1 MRTFGILV
9 WVCASVHWGRG
20 QQLDLEQIFDERNLL
35 PVAQLL
41 EGGDYEL
48 VSRITDLAI
57 QRGQKSVEWRKLRLR
72 SLRELG
78 LIDQALTES
87 AGYTGSANEDLTLL
101 ILRRDLALGLGKKEE
116 AKALLDQFNK
126 AAKVKPLKERTAA
139 ETLAMGKAALA
150 LGLDAQKVLTQFF
163 DPAKRKD
170 PKLEEV
176 YLAAGELALA
186 KEDYARAADEF
197 RKGLKEHGETAALRM
212 GLARAFASGDRE
224 KTDENL
230 KRVFEINPKHAG
242 MLLLRAENLMAAE
255 KFMEAEAAVQSV
267 VDIDAGSP
275 EAWALRSAIGSI
287 LAEDAK
293 AKSARA
299 EALKRWSA
307 NPIVDHIIGR
317 CLARAYR
324 FAEAAE
330 HQRAALAMDGGY
342 LPAKVQLC
350 HTLMRLGNEED
361 AWKLAA
367 EIRESDGYNLQAH
380 NLGLLEKEIAKYVTQ
395 RHDDF
400 IIRLPER
407 DWAIYGDRALSLL
420 RDAKKVLCDRYG
432 LELKKPVLVEFFPT
446 QQDFAIRTFG
456 NLGGQGILGACFGS
470 VVTMNSPGGLAHGR
484 NNWEATL
491 WHEFCHVVTL
501 TVTKN
506 RMPRWL
512 SEGISVY
519 EEAQRD
525 RAWGMEMTARYRSM
539 ILEEDAL
546 TPVSELSSAFLNP
559 KGEEGLM
566 FAYFESSRVVEFLIE
581 SYGKEKFQA
590 LLRDLASGKR
600 INDAIAAN
608 MQPLDQIEKQFTER
622 IKKEAKAF
630 GAKADWKK
638 PEPEEVN
645 PSDPESFIAFLKK
658 NPTNLWALGKRAD
671 ALLESKDW
679 QGAIDVA
686 DQIIQINPDDNSAQ
700 SGQLIKAKA
709 LRQMNRPD
717 EEAQVLRFIAARSSD
732 AMPVFLRLIEL
743 DSAAERWVEVAL
755 NAFRATALNPFL
767 KTPQLALATAL
778 APTGDRAG
786 AIAALQRLLLLEP
799 DNPADVQFRL
809 ATLKRDTDPTAAK
822 KHLIDTLVLAP
833 RFRDAH
839 SLLIE
844 MQTATA
850 KEATPP

>member
-139 ETLAMGKAALA
+139 ETVAMGKAALA

-170 PKLEEV
+170 PKLEEA

-767 KTPQLALATAL
+767 KTPQFALATAL